1 MTTHKD
7 KKLVKRDYKS
17 RMFTMIFR
25 DKKELLQ
32 LYNAVAQRNY
42 DDPEL
47 LTITTLEN
55 AIYMSMQND
64 MSFII
69 ELRLS
74 LWEQQST
81 YNPNMPLRF
90 LMYLSDM
97 YEDMIRDKN
106 IYGSKLIKI
115 PAPKFVVFYNGKEE
129 RPEREVL
136 RLSDA
141 YMTEDEEVSLELV
154 VDVLNINVG
163 HNEELLKACKT
174 LGDYSEYVSRVR
186 RYAEENPIEDAV
198 DRAID
203 ECIRE
208 GILKDFLEKNRA
220 EAKSMSI
227 YEYDQEAHIRMER
240 EDAFEEGREAERANT
255 EKERQ
260 RAEDEK
266 KRADE
271 AETRAD
277 EADRRAKK
285 AEEELAYWK
294 ARANQKEKE

>member
-1 MTTHKD
+1 TTHKD

-64 MSFII
+64 LSFII

-97 YEDMIRDKN
+97 YEDMIRGKN

-115 PAPKFVVFYNGKEE
+115 PAPKFIVFYNGKEE

-136 RLSDA
+136 KLSDA
-141 YMTEDEEVSLELV
+141 YMTQDEAVSLELI

-186 RYAEENPIEDAV
+186 RYAEEIPIEGAV
-198 DRAID
+198 DRAIE

-220 EAKSMSI
+220 EAKAMSI
-227 YEYDQEAHIRMER
+227 YEYDQEAHIRMVR

-266 KRADE
+266 KRADDE
-271 AETRAD
+271 KRRAD
-277 EADRRAKK
+277 K
-285 AEEELAYWK
+285 AEAELAYWK
-294 ARANQKEKE
+294 ARANQTEKE